1 MSFAKIYK
9 ETIIKSLVKKGD
21 EFMFIQSFFVPGLAH
36 LSYLLGGR
44 GACAIIDPRRDVE
57 EYMAMAKAMGMRITH
72 ILETHLHADFVSGHM
87 DLAARTGAEIIAP
100 RAGQGAFKHQP
111 VGEGDAFQIED
122 MNIQVFDTPGHTPE
136 HITYLV
142 TDRSRG
148 AEPAAIFCG
157 DTLFVGDVGRP
168 DLFPGKANELAGK
181 LFESLKKLKALPDH
195 VLVLPAHGAGSLCG
209 RAMGAM
215 RYSTI
220 GYEKHYNAELQH
232 KTVDAFRASLLSE
245 MPEAPDHFSR
255 CSDIN
260 RKGPVKLSE
269 LGMPKPLS
277 PAEVNLFVKEGAITL
292 DGRDYFAFG
301 GAHIP
306 GAWNIDM
313 AGNFQTFS
321 GWMLPPGSPF
331 VLVLENE
338 GRVQEAITMLHRV
351 GLDRIE
357 GWLEGG
363 MHAWSVGGL
372 PVAHVPQ
379 MSVRELA
386 ELSKQKPGPMI
397 LDVRGK
403 LEYETL
409 HLDGAVHMQAPDTR
423 KRYGE
428 IPRDKT
434 VYVICN
440 SGHRSSL
447 ACSVLKQHGI
457 ENVVNVAGGMTAYS
471 AAGLIGKCPT
481 CTAPHLPAAKESHG
495 GK

>member
-1 MSFAKIYK
+1 
-9 ETIIKSLVKKGD
+9 
-21 EFMFIQSFFVPGLAH
+21 MFVQSFFVPGLAH
-36 LSYLLGGR
+36 LSYLLGGK
-44 GACAIIDPRRDVE
+44 GTCAIIDPRRDVE
-57 EYMAMAKAMGMRITH
+57 EYISAAKTMGMRITC
-72 ILETHLHADFVSGHM
+72 ILETHLHADFISGHM

-100 RAGQGAFKHQP
+100 RAGHCAFKHRP
-111 VGEGDAFQIED
+111 VGEGDEIQIED
-122 MNIQVFDTPGHTPE
+122 VNIRVLDTPGHTPE
-136 HITYLV
+136 HITYVV
-142 TDRSRG
+142 TDRNRG
-148 AEPAAIFCG
+148 TEPTAIFCG

-168 DLFPGKANELAGK
+168 DLFPGQAVELAGK
-181 LFESLKKLKALPDH
+181 LFESLGKLKDLPDH

-220 GYEKHYNAELQH
+220 GFEKRYNVELQH
-232 KTVDAFRASLLSE
+232 KTVDAFRSSLLSG

-260 RKGPVKLSE
+260 GRGPVKFSE

-277 PAEVNLFVKEGAITL
+277 PSEVSKLVKEGATIL
-292 DGRDYFAFG
+292 DGRDYLAFG
-301 GAHIP
+301 GAHVL

-321 GWMLPPGSPF
+321 GWVLPPDQSV
-331 VLVLENE
+331 VLILENE
-338 GRVQEAITMLHRV
+338 SRAPEAVAMLRRV
-351 GLDRIE
+351 GIDHIA

-363 MHAWSVGGL
+363 MHGWSVMGFPSG
-372 PVAHVPQ
+372 HVRQ
-379 MSVRELA
+379 ISVQELA
-386 ELSKQKPGPMI
+386 ELSRRKPAPMV

-423 KRYGE
+423 KRYAE
-428 IPRDKT
+428 IPRDQT

-447 ACSVLKQHGI
+447 ACSILKQHGI
-457 ENVVNVAGGMTAYS
+457 QNVVNVTGGMTAYS
-471 AAGLIGKCPT
+471 AAGLMGTCPT
-481 CTAPHLPAAKESHG
+481 CTAPHLPSAKEAHG
-495 GK
+495 VR